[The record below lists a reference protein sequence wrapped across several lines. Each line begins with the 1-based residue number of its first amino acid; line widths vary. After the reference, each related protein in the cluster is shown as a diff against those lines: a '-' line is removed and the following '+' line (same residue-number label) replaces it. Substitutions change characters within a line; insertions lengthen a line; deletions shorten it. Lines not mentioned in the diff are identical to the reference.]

1 MPSCVVRAGARERP
15 APGQREAGPSV
26 LTSTQKAHLDRLRWT
41 AFVVVGLAYILSF
54 FHRFAPAAI
63 SADLQQAFDAS
74 SVELGALAATY
85 FYVYTLMQ
93 IPTGVLADT
102 LGPRLTVT
110 AGGIVAGIGSI
121 LFGLAPTLALA
132 SAGRFLVG
140 LGVSVTFISMLKL
153 NAAWFNERHFGS
165 LSGLTILIGNIGAVL
180 AASPLAWALGFVS
193 WRTLFIAVGFLSL
206 LLAVLAWWLVQDHPG
221 RANLPTMRE
230 MDGKA
235 AHPPHQGHWYDGLL
249 LVLRNRDT
257 WPGLFVNLGIG
268 GTFFTFAGLW
278 AVPLLRDGHGLDR
291 AAATAHTSL
300 MLAGFAVGAFFIG
313 TLSDRLG
320 RRKPVVFVA
329 GGLYALCWLVLATG
343 WSLPAG
349 ASHALFLVMGLGASA
364 FTLTWA
370 CAKEVNRHA
379 LSGMATSVVNMG
391 AFLGTAILQP
401 LVGWVIDYSSGGGNL
416 DAASY
421 APGVLVL
428 TAFALMGLAS
438 AFAQRETFCRYL
450 NSEPD

>member
-1 MPSCVVRAGARERP
+1 M
-15 APGQREAGPSV
+15 
-26 LTSTQKAHLDRLRWT
+26 LTAEQKAHLHRLRWT
-41 AFVVVGLAYILSF
+41 AVSVVGLAYILSF

-74 SVELGALAATY
+74 SVALGGLAATY

-93 IPTGVLADT
+93 VPTGVLVDT
-102 LGPRLTVT
+102 LGPRKTVT
-110 AGGIVAGIGSI
+110 AGGLVAGIGSI
-121 LFGLAPTLALA
+121 LFGLAPSLAVA
-132 SAGRFLVG
+132 SAGRLLVG
-140 LGVSVTFISMLKL
+140 LGVSVTFIAMLKL
-153 NAAWFNERHFGS
+153 NAAWFRERHFGS
-165 LSGLTILIGNIGAVL
+165 LSGLTILIGNVGAIL
-180 AASPLAWALGFVS
+180 AASPLAWLLGHVS
-193 WRTLFIAVGFLSL
+193 WRTVFVAVGIASL
-206 LLAVLAWWLVQDHPG
+206 LLAVLTWWLVHDHPG
-221 RANLPTMRE
+221 RADLPSMRE
-230 MDGKA
+230 LDGRP
-235 AHPPHQGHWYDGLL
+235 AHPPHRGHWYDGLL
-249 LVLRNRDT
+249 RVLKNPAT

-278 AVPLLRDGHGLDR
+278 AVPLLRDGYGLDR

-300 MLAGFAVGAFFIG
+300 MLAGFAAGAFFIG

-320 RRKPVVFVA
+320 RRKPVVFIA
-329 GGLYALCWLVLATG
+329 GSLYVLCWLPLGAA

-349 ASHALFLVMGLGASA
+349 ASHALFLSMGLGASA

-401 LVGWVIDYSSGGGNL
+401 LVGWVIDYTSRGRDL
-416 DAASY
+416 DAASFT
-421 APGVLVL
+421 PGMLVL
-428 TAFALMGLAS
+428 TGFAALGLVS

-450 NSEPD
+450 DGESD